1 MNRYH
6 SKYVYAG
13 DAQRRRARMKR
24 ALVLGGAVAAFVVML
39 GYRTPSVA
47 SAEPTRFSFG
57 IGQAPDADSI
67 AAELELRSAQLHRAN
82 QVMAYSTRYG
92 ISADLAAVIFDVAQA
107 ERIDPELAFR
117 LVKLESGF
125 NPKATSPVKARGLTQ
140 LMLATAKHYDPSVN
154 EKNIYER
161 ERNLRIGFS
170 YLRDLLE
177 KYDGDVKLALLV
189 YNRGPAAVH
198 TARQM
203 GFDPTNGYDQIVMR
217 GYSGKGLID

>member
-13 DAQRRRARMKR
+13 DALRRRARMKR

-39 GYRTPSVA
+39 GYRTPSEA
-47 SAEPTRFSFG
+47 SAEPTRFSFSMG
-57 IGQAPDADSI
+57 ASPDADSI
-67 AAELELRSAQLHRAN
+67 AAELELRSAQLYRAN
-82 QVMAYSTRYG
+82 QIMKYSSRYKIG
-92 ISADLAAVIFDVAQA
+92 ADLAGNIFDIAQS
-107 ERIDPELAFR
+107 EGIDPELGFR
-117 LVKLESGF
+117 LVKLESAF
-125 NPKATSPVKARGLTQ
+125 NVKATSPVKARGLTQ
-140 LMLATAKHYDPSVN
+140 LMLATARHYDPTVN
-154 EKNIYER
+154 EKNIYEP

-177 KYDGDVKLALLV
+177 KYDGDVKIALLV

-203 GFDPTNGYDQIVMR
+203 GFDPTNGYDQIVLK
-217 GYSGKGLID
+217 GYSGKGMVD